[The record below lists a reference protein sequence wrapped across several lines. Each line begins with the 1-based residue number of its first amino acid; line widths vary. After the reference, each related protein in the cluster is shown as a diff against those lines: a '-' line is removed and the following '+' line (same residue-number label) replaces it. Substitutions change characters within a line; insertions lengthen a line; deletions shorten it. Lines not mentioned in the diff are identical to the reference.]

1 MEKWDPTGFA
11 TIRVRSSGPFKL
23 NLFIY
28 GLVDGP
34 EKGCEGYDIECCH
47 GMTREELELI
57 E

>member
-1 MEKWDPTGFA
+1 MGPTGFA
-11 TIRVRSSGPFKL
+11 TIGVRSSGPFKL

-28 GLVDGP
+28 GLVDRP
-34 EKGCEGYDIECCH
+34 EKRCEGYDIECCY